1 MPKEEDYDGITR
13 TRAKH
18 ANRTRK
24 KRKAEMAAEAGTSTT
39 ASASSSNP
47 APLASR
53 NYTLTMLSIDTL
65 QRVKD
70 DIANEK
76 INDEDIERAMPQD
89 KKKTKK
95 QTKKIPHILVKDAQK
110 ISDDVFAGVSLQPLT
125 KCCFCIK
132 QFKDKHDKPFN
143 DKRIGG
149 HLIQCSHKA
158 GHDVEY
164 VKQHVSVKLK
174 MIINS
179 RTLLDDA
186 KEREFQRINA
196 KGKKRRTVLSNL
208 QSHSSTSQVISDR
221 LDDFLKRYEDSET
234 EDEDHEKQSPFLN
247 SDLAAI
253 YSKT

>member
-110 ISDDVFAGVSLQPLT
+110 ISDDVFA
-125 KCCFCIK
+125 
-132 QFKDKHDKPFN
+132 DKHDKPFT

-221 LDDFLKRYEDSET
+221 LDDFLKRYDDSET
-234 EDEDHEKQSPFLN
+234 EDEDHEKHSPFLN